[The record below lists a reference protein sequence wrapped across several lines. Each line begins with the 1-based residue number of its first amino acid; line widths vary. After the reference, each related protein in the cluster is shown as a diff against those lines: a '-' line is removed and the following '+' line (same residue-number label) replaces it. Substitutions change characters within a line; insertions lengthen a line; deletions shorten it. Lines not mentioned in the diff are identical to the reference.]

1 MSQEVSVTNRK
12 RYVKLTKI
20 SHIENLF
27 KVWFIQYFILFR
39 VRFRQ
44 VSLFMHVTEEKFED
58 TNGVIRSCKS
68 KKIKQHNDQKEK
80 GQTDKQRSTKHYTE
94 NQ

>member
-1 MSQEVSVTNRK
+1 VDQRQFSDPDFISSPHQREN
-12 RYVKLTKI
+12 VKFVDK
-20 SHIENLF
+20 HA
-27 KVWFIQYFILFR
+27 FIQYFILFR